1 MHQQS
6 SGLLLGQRSAC
17 DRSSLYGEDIPQ
29 GNISCTRTIRVL
41 ANPFQIVVV
50 TTGSGIGPV
59 LAVIQDVEACGC
71 AVRVLWSAPTPVDT
85 FGKGVLEAVE
95 AVDANAVIIDTRM
108 PGRRRPDMVQI
119 AYDLYKKSNAEAVFC
134 ISNPKLTRKIV
145 YGLEGRGVPAF
156 GPVWDS

>member
-1 MHQQS
+1 M
-6 SGLLLGQRSAC
+6 
-17 DRSSLYGEDIPQ
+17 
-29 GNISCTRTIRVL
+29 
-41 ANPFQIVVV
+41 

-71 AVRVLWSAPTPVDT
+71 DVRVLWSAAKPELT
-85 FGKGVLEAVE
+85 FGNGVVDAVK
-95 AVDANAVIIDTRM
+95 AVDQNAVIIDTRQ

-156 GPVWDS
+156 GPIWDS